1 MRIGIN
7 ALYLIPGRVGG
18 SEIYLRRL
26 LQGLAALDRENDYAV
41 FTNRESRGGL
51 ALGPNFKEYPCS
63 VRARFR
69 PHRILWEQI
78 VLPLRARKLKLDLL
92 HSPGFT
98 APLFCPCPSLV
109 TILDLIYLDFP
120 ETFPPLARAMMR
132 FFTRR
137 SARGAARV
145 IALSGYSRDEMLW
158 ELDLPPNRVSVVPLG
173 APERESDGLSPEGR
187 REILSRRGIV
197 APYILAIAAA
207 HPHKNIMRLLE
218 AFYHLRRK
226 GLPHRLVVV
235 GVMHGRYYGELQK
248 ACDRLEIGREVVFT
262 GWIPEA
268 EKESVL
274 AGADLLAFPSLLEG
288 FGLPVLEAMKFS
300 VPVACADVPSL
311 LEVTGDAAYLFNPYS
326 VEEIARALEACLT
339 LPDLRR
345 DLIAKGRKQ
354 AANFSWE
361 KTARQTL
368 DLYRSVAAG
377 DKQ

>member
-26 LQGLAALDRENDYAV
+26 LRHLAALDRENDYAV
-41 FTNRESRGGL
+41 FTNRDSRGSL
-51 ALGPNFKEYPCS
+51 DLGPNFREYSCS
-63 VRARFR
+63 VRPRFR
-69 PHRILWEQI
+69 PQRILWEQFL
-78 VLPLRARKLKLDLL
+78 LPLRARKLELDVL

-98 APLFCPCPSLV
+98 APLICPCPSLV

-120 ETFPPLARAMMR
+120 ETFPPLARLMMK
-132 FFTRR
+132 FFTHQGAKR
-137 SARGAARV
+137 SARV

-158 ELDLPPNRVSVVPLG
+158 ELDLPPKKVRVIPLG

-187 REILSRRGIV
+187 KAVLSRHGLS
-197 APYILAIAAA
+197 APYILAIASA

-218 AFYHLRRK
+218 AFYHLRQK
-226 GLPHRLVVV
+226 GLPHRLAVV
-235 GVMHGRYYGELQK
+235 GVRHGRYFGELRK
-248 ACDRLEIGREVVFT
+248 ACDRLEIAGDVVFT

-268 EKESVL
+268 EKEAILS
-274 AGADLLAFPSLLEG
+274 GADLLAFPSLLEG
-288 FGLPVLEAMKFS
+288 FGLPVLEAMRFS
-300 VPVACADVPSL
+300 VPVACSDAPSL

-339 LPDLRR
+339 LPELRR
-345 DLIAKGRKQ
+345 DLIEKGRKQ
-354 AANFSWE
+354 AAKFSWE

-368 DLYRSVAAG
+368 DLYREVAAS
-377 DKQ
+377 K